1 MSTSLKYILLSSI
14 IFVQTVSV
22 QAATGSDLLSTEISA
37 INDAITLD
45 AAPTYATAP
54 LIVQ

>member
-22 QAATGSDLLSTEISA
+22 QAATGLDLLSTEISV